1 MLGPII
7 SENDPPVFAPGV
19 TYLEKNL
26 KLCSYN
32 VGENNLLKKKKYI
45 FLIQVLSYCN

>member
-26 KLCSYN
+26 KLYSYN
-32 VGENNLLKKKKYI
+32 VGENNLLKKEI
-45 FLIQVLSYCN
+45 HFFNASSILL